1 VIGSNALAAV
11 PPAFAASPCDASLQS
26 RVDAAPAGA
35 TVTAPAC
42 IFRETVRIDKPLTLV
57 GQPGMEIRGSDVW
70 SGWVRTGSGWA
81 SADEIPA
88 LPSVGNVDGRC
99 GERTNR
105 CLLPEQVF
113 ADGEALTR
121 VPSSPQPGAGQ
132 FALDGKRHVLIADDP
147 TSHTIEV
154 STRRAWVVSNS
165 DGITLSNL
173 TMRHA
178 ANDTLRGAVSN
189 DGHSNWTIQD
199 SALSDAHGA
208 VVSVHHGNNVQVLR
222 SDISRGGDMG
232 IHGTLVNVGLIQG
245 NHIHDNNTDQF
256 SPEWGAGGVKVTEV
270 HDFTIDS
277 NEVDNNAAPGL
288 WCDISCQG
296 VTIANNRV
304 HHNQWQGIIF
314 EISDKAAIH
323 DNVVW
328 QNGWNAP
335 TWGWG
340 AGILVSSSADAEV
353 YNNTVAWN
361 KAGISVIDLNRPDRV
376 TPVNNYVHD
385 NVIVRNTIAS
395 GDAWSGLSLAWLND
409 GTGRLFDPTANNRG
423 ANNRYWYDQPEGNGI
438 RGSWQQQYQQ
448 LADLQATPGNQG
460 GRYLSDDEQSQ
471 LLASHALPAAGGP
484 A

>member
-1 VIGSNALAAV
+1 
-11 PPAFAASPCDASLQS
+11 
-26 RVDAAPAGA
+26 
-35 TVTAPAC
+35 
-42 IFRETVRIDKPLTLV
+42 
-57 GQPGMEIRGSDVW
+57 
-70 SGWVRTGSGWA
+70 
-81 SADEIPA
+81 
-88 LPSVGNVDGRC
+88 
-99 GERTNR
+99 
-105 CLLPEQVF
+105 
-113 ADGEALTR
+113 
-121 VPSSPQPGAGQ
+121 
-132 FALDGKRHVLIADDP
+132 
-147 TSHTIEV
+147 
-154 STRRAWVVSNS
+154 
-165 DGITLSNL
+165 
-173 TMRHA
+173 
-178 ANDTLRGAVSN
+178 
-189 DGHSNWTIQD
+189 
-199 SALSDAHGA
+199 
-208 VVSVHHGNNVQVLR
+208 VSVHHGNNVQVLR

-471 LLASHALPAAGGP
+471 LLASHAVPAAGGP